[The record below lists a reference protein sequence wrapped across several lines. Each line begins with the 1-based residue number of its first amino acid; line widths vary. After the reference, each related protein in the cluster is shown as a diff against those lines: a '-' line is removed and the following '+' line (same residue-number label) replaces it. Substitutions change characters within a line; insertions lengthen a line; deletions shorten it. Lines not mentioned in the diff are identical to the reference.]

1 MAYGEGS
8 IWQEKKKNGKTVWR
22 VEVVV
27 GKNPNGSPIVT
38 RRTAT
43 TQAAARKLRSDLNSA
58 KNQGKLTQQSLATV
72 ADFGRHW
79 AREVIVNS
87 VKPSTASGY
96 EWLLKKY
103 VYPFLGNRR
112 MSELKYKDVV
122 DWLNS
127 LLLGHLSTSTVNS
140 ARAVLGQL
148 CKQAVRVGILG
159 TNPVP
164 LTSKARKATG
174 DKTQVKP
181 SWTKEEAQ
189 EVLKCSKGTD
199 MDLFVHL
206 SVLMGLRLGETLGLK
221 WELVDFE
228 KRVLEVRFTLKDER
242 RETSTGKGVV
252 QLKLQE
258 PKTKASIRKLE
269 ISETLFAAF
278 ERHKMFQS
286 VRKVSVGDKWQE
298 SGMVFTSLVGTAVY
312 QANIRPFFY
321 RFLNK
326 HGIRRIRIHDMRHTY
341 GTLAIESG
349 VPLEAVSQSMGHA
362 DIGITKRIYAPD
374 VRGLNEKALRGLDT
388 YLDPGPTVTATRA
401 GGAEEITEHPLE
413 VTSPVPLSRRQYRVK
428 IDYRPKTKS
437 SN

>member
-8 IWQEKKKNGKTVWR
+8 IWQEKTKNGKTVWR
-22 VEVVV
+22 VEIVV
-27 GKNPNGSPIVT
+27 GKKPNGSPIIT
-38 RRTAT
+38 RRTAP
-43 TQAAARKLRSDLNSA
+43 TQAAARNLRSDLNSA
-58 KNQGKLTQQSLATV
+58 KNQGKLTQQSLTTV

-79 AREVIVNS
+79 AREVIVHS
-87 VKPSTASGY
+87 VKPSTATGY

-112 MSELKYKDVV
+112 MSELKYLDVV

-164 LTSKARKATG
+164 LTPKAKKSAG

-189 EVLKCSKGTD
+189 EALRCSKGTD

-221 WELVDFE
+221 WSSVDFE
-228 KRVLEVRFTLKDER
+228 RRVLEIRFTLKDER

-258 PKTKASIRKLE
+258 PKTKSSIRKLE
-269 ISETLFAAF
+269 ISKNLFAAF
-278 ERHKMFQS
+278 ERHKMVQS
-286 VRKVSVGDKWQE
+286 VRKISAGDKWQE
-298 SGMVFTSLVGTAVY
+298 SGMVFTSSVGTAVY

-321 RFLNK
+321 RFLDK
-326 HGIRRIRIHDMRHTY
+326 HEIRRIRIHDMRHTY

-349 VPLEAVSQSMGHA
+349 SPLEAVSQSMGHA
-362 DIGITKRIYAPD
+362 DIGITKKIYAPD
-374 VRGLNEKALRGLDT
+374 VRGLNEKALRGLDA
-388 YLDPGPTVTATRA
+388 YLDPGLAVQHTWA
-401 GGAEEITEHPLE
+401 GGAEEITQHPLE
-413 VTSPVPLSRRQYRVK
+413 VTSPVALSRRQHGLK
-428 IDYRPKTKS
+428 IDYRPKNKA
-437 SN
+437 NN